1 VHKRG
6 EGGSTSSLYVPNCH
20 FFEFLVSHDAEVAS
34 FLIDWIPPPVLVS
47 LWCGDWMYKWKVH
60 ICNLQRP
67 VFHLLQ
73 LSCLKDFW
81 LADAMMPPFSYFIW
95 SRLLILSARWCNSSK
110 HVFTVLFFIIVSCNL
125 AFSPQPCYRN
135 ASPVVFLVNFVLS
148 LGTTE
153 LTEQIHDP
161 REDGSC
167 CRQ

>member
-1 VHKRG
+1 MFLWPLTSRFVSISRDVLSIKFSAVNRVTNLVSKQCVIVFVHKRG
-6 EGGSTSSLYVPNCH
+6 EWGSTSSLYVPNCH

-81 LADAMMPPFSYFIW
+81 LADAMMPPFSYF
-95 SRLLILSARWCNSSK
+95 
-110 HVFTVLFFIIVSCNL
+110 T
-125 AFSPQPCYRN
+125 
-135 ASPVVFLVNFVLS
+135 
-148 LGTTE
+148 
-153 LTEQIHDP
+153 
-161 REDGSC
+161 
-167 CRQ
+167 